1 MFGNFQNP
9 AASYASVSLETSV
22 QTADPHYLIMLL
34 FEGSRAAMIEAR
46 HHIEAGNIPEKGK
59 ALSKAIDIIA
69 NGLHASLNVE
79 AGGDL
84 AEKLGALYDYW
95 VDRLLWANLHNDTAA
110 IDEVLHLHE
119 EIHSAWADI
128 SPGKTPLSSAP

>member
-1 MFGNFQNP
+1 MFGTLQNR
-9 AASYASVSLETSV
+9 AASYANVSLETSV
-22 QTADPHYLIMLL
+22 QNADPHYLIVLL
-34 FEGSRAAMIEAR
+34 FEGSRAAMNEAK
-46 HHIEAGNIPEKGK
+46 HHIEAGNIPAKGK

-69 NGLHASLNVE
+69 NGLRASLDVK

-95 VDRLLWANLHNDTAA
+95 VDRLLWANLHNDIAA

-119 EIHSAWADI
+119 EIHSAWAEI
-128 SPGKTPLSSAP
+128 SPGKTPLSSSP